1 MLRNGN
7 YSAWY
12 RTSLR
17 EGTGVVELKDG
28 KLTGGD
34 TSLTYT
40 GTYFQNGDIFSASV
54 STRRH
59 TPGQPTIFDVDEF
72 DLTVTGKS
80 TPTTASC
87 TGTAKQAPD
96 LTFEAVLIRIAD

>member
-28 KLTGGD
+28 KLAGSD
-34 TSLTYT
+34 TVLAYS

-54 STRRH
+54 TTRRH
-59 TPGQPTIFDVDEF
+59 TPGQPSVFDIDEF
-72 DLTVTGKS
+72 DLTLSGKS
-80 TPTTASC
+80 TSTTASC
-87 TGTAKQAPD
+87 TGTAKQAPG

>member
-17 EGTGVVELKDG
+17 EGTGVIELKDG
-28 KLTGGD
+28 RLTGGD

-87 TGTAKQAPD
+87 TGTSKQAPD
-96 LTFEAVLIRIAD
+96 LTFEAVLIRIED